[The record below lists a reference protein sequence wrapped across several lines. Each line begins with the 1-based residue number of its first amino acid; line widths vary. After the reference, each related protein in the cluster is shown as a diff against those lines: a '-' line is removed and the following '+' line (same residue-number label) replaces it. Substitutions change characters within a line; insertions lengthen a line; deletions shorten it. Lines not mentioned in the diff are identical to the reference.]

1 MACGAAGSADPGRLN
16 RRRDVEK
23 EVKTHERE
31 CLLCETKSPAEL
43 HARAARLMREAREA
57 SRLLVEA
64 GLIRRPP
71 DGSKPCPGEAARRA
85 SG

>member
-1 MACGAAGSADPGRLN
+1 MDDWDAFPRVAVTAAMMAQAQGVARLS
-16 RRRDVEK
+16 
-23 EVKTHERE
+23 
-31 CLLCETKSPAEL
+31 KSPAGL
-43 HARAARLMREAREA
+43 HGRGARLMREAREA

>member
-1 MACGAAGSADPGRLN
+1 
-16 RRRDVEK
+16 
-23 EVKTHERE
+23 
-31 CLLCETKSPAEL
+31 
-43 HARAARLMREAREA
+43 MREAREA

-71 DGSKPCPGEAARRA
+71 GVGEPGAGEAARGA